1 MQKWIV
7 TGISGSDRIELL
19 DDLADYSSKTLNKTV
34 RVHDVGKLIAEACQK
49 SGRTMVDKKILDVDK
64 SFLAALRSTALKSV
78 KIAMLEEPSVDLH
91 LIGIHATFRWRNRL
105 LPGVSFYDVLSLD
118 PDGFINIHRDVE
130 KVIAKNKQNHKWEP
144 EDVPDAKST
153 QVWMME
159 EEFVTEVLAEVT
171 GKPIIIVSRD
181 HKIKNLTDLFF
192 SNKRKVYLSYP
203 ITPVRESNPELLDK
217 IQGEILGQLEK
228 NFVVFN
234 PLAIQDMPL
243 TYDGAEERVPEL
255 VGQLSPEV
263 KEIIKKRTIER
274 DFQFID
280 QSDAVI
286 VFYLTDKLSPG
297 VLAEIYYA
305 HRNMKP
311 VFLVLS
317 GKHSPF
323 IEDAADVIVSD
334 IDDII
339 PYLNRFAKTGKWAQP
354 APYSGPRK
362 LDP

>member
-1 MQKWIV
+1 MKKQKWIV

-19 DDLADYSSKTLNKTV
+19 NDLANYAATKLGKSV

-49 SGRTMVDKKILDVDK
+49 SGRTMVDKKILDVDR
-64 SFLAALRSTALKSV
+64 SFLASLRSTALKDV
-78 KIAMLEEPSVDLH
+78 KIAMLEDPSVDLH

-105 LPGVSFYDVLSLD
+105 IPGVSFNDVLSLD
-118 PDGFINIHRDVE
+118 PNGFINIHRDVE
-130 KVIAKNKQNHKWEP
+130 KIIAKNQLNDKWES
-144 EDVPDAKST
+144 ENVPNAQST
-153 QVWMME
+153 QEWMME

-171 GKPIIIVSRD
+171 GKPVIIVSRK
-181 HKIKNLTDLFF
+181 HKLNNLADLFF

-203 ITPVRESNPELLDK
+203 ITPVRESNPALLEE
-217 IQGEILGQLEK
+217 IQGKILEQLETY
-228 NFVVFN
+228 FIVFN
-234 PLAIQDMPL
+234 PLTIQDMPL
-243 TYDGAEERVPEL
+243 TFDDIKSEVPDL
-255 VGQLSPEV
+255 VGQLTPEV

-317 GKHSPF
+317 GKRSPF
-323 IEDAADVIVSD
+323 IEDAADVIVQK
-334 IDDII
+334 IDDIM
-339 PYLNRFAKTGKWAQP
+339 PYLKRFSETGKWA
-354 APYSGPRK
+354 
-362 LDP
+362 

>member
-1 MQKWIV
+1 MQKQKWIV

-19 DDLADYSSKTLNKTV
+19 NDLANYSAKELSKTV

-49 SGRTMVDKKILDVDK
+49 SGRTMVDKKILDVDR
-64 SFLAALRSTALKSV
+64 SFLASLRSTALKDV

-105 LPGVSFYDVLSLD
+105 IPGISFNDVLSLD
-118 PDGFINIHRDVE
+118 PNGFINIHRDVE
-130 KVIAKNKQNHKWEP
+130 EIIAKNQQNDKWES
-144 EDVPDAKST
+144 ENVPNAQST
-153 QVWMME
+153 QEWMME

-171 GKPIIIVSRD
+171 GKPIIIVSRK
-181 HKIKNLTDLFF
+181 HKLKNLADFFF

-203 ITPVRESNPELLDK
+203 ITPVRESNPELLEE
-217 IQGEILGQLEK
+217 IQGKILEQLETY
-228 NFVVFN
+228 FIVFN
-234 PLAIQDMPL
+234 PLTIQDMPL
-243 TYDGAEERVPEL
+243 TYDDTKSEVPDL
-255 VGQLSPEV
+255 VGQLTPEV

-317 GKHSPF
+317 GKRSPF
-323 IEDAADVIVSD
+323 IEDAADVIVQK
-334 IDDII
+334 IDDIM
-339 PYLNRFAKTGKWAQP
+339 PYLKRFSETGKWA
-354 APYSGPRK
+354 
-362 LDP
+362 